1 MNKIVKD
8 GKVLEEILESIITEN
23 NLSDGDFLYS
33 KKEQK
38 GGLFKGTTIV
48 VEAVTL
54 EEIQNTLKEF
64 LKELLKKMGLEVTFE
79 SMIREGQ
86 IIIKMYSNNN
96 PILIGKNGQTLKALE
111 TICKQIVYNEVGSF
125 PYLSLDVE
133 DYKNKQLKR
142 LERLAKNV
150 AREVAKTKVEAK
162 LDSMNSYERRVVH
175 NVLTNFKGVYTE
187 SIGEEPNRC
196 VVIKPNNN

>member
-8 GKVLEEILESIITEN
+8 GKVLEEILESIKSEN
-23 NLSDGDFLYS
+23 KLADGDFLYS

-38 GGLFKGTTIV
+38 GGLFKGTTVV

-64 LKELLKKMGLEVTFE
+64 LKKLLEKMGLEVNFE

-111 TICKQIVYNEVGSF
+111 TVCKQIVYNEVGSF

-175 NVLTNFKGVYTE
+175 NTLTNFKGVYTE

>member
-8 GKVLEEILESIITEN
+8 GKVLEEILENIKAEN
-23 NLSDGDFLYS
+23 NLTDNDFLYS

-54 EEIQNTLKEF
+54 EEIQNTLKSF
-64 LKELLKKMGLEVTFE
+64 LKELLEKMGLEVKFE

-111 TICKQIVYNEVGSF
+111 TVCKQIIYNEIGSF

-175 NVLTNFKGVYTE
+175 NALTNFRGVYTE

-196 VVIKPNNN
+196 VVIKPKDN

>member
-1 MNKIVKD
+1 MNKIVKE
-8 GKVLEEILESIITEN
+8 GKVLEEILENLKKEN
-23 NLSDGDFLYS
+23 ELTDIDFLYR

-38 GGLFKGTTIV
+38 GGLFKGTTII
-48 VEAVTL
+48 VEALTV
-54 EEIQNTLKEF
+54 EEIQNSLKAF
-64 LKELLKKMGLEVTFE
+64 LKELLEKMGLEVNFE
-79 SMIREGQ
+79 SKIRDGQ
-86 IIIKMYSNNN
+86 IIIQMYSNNN
-96 PILIGKNGQTLKALE
+96 PILIGKNGQTLKSLE
-111 TICKQIVYNEVGSF
+111 TICKQIVYNEIGTF

-150 AREVAKTKVEAK
+150 ARDVAKTKVEAK
-162 LDSMNSYERRVVH
+162 LDCMNSYERRVVH
-175 NVLTNFKGVYTE
+175 NALTNFKGVYTE

>member
-8 GKVLEEILESIITEN
+8 GKVLEEILESIKIEN
-23 NLSDGDFLYS
+23 NLSEGDFLYS

-48 VEAVTL
+48 VEAITL
-54 EEIQNTLKEF
+54 EEIQNKLKEF
-64 LKELLKKMGLEVTFE
+64 LKELLEKMGLEVNFE

-111 TICKQIVYNEVGSF
+111 TICKQIIYNEVGSF

-133 DYKNKQLKR
+133 DYKNKQIKR
-142 LERLAKNV
+142 LERLAKNI

-175 NVLTNFKGVYTE
+175 NALTNFKGVYTE

>member
-1 MNKIVKD
+1 MNKIVKE
-8 GKVLEEILESIITEN
+8 GKVLEEIIEAIKSEN
-23 NLSDGDFLYS
+23 NLADNEFLYTR
-33 KKEQK
+33 KEQK
-38 GGLFKGTTIV
+38 GGLFKGTTLV
-48 VEAVTL
+48 VEAISL
-54 EEIQNTLKEF
+54 QEIQDYLKKF
-64 LKELLKKMGLEVTFE
+64 LKELLAKMGLEVTFE

-111 TICKQIVYNEVGSF
+111 TVCKQIIYNEIGTF

-133 DYKNKQLKR
+133 DYKTKQLKR

-150 AREVAKTKVEAK
+150 AREVAKTKVETT
-162 LDSMNSYERRVVH
+162 LDSMNSYERRIVH
-175 NVLTNFKGVYTE
+175 NALTNFRGVYTE

-196 VVIKPNNN
+196 VVIKPKDN

>member
-8 GKVLEEILESIITEN
+8 GKVLEEILENIKSEN
-23 NLSDGDFLYS
+23 NLTEKDFLYS

-54 EEIQNTLKEF
+54 EEIQNNLKEF
-64 LKELLKKMGLEVTFE
+64 LKELLERMGLEVNFE

-86 IIIKMYSNNN
+86 VIIKMYSNNN

-111 TICKQIVYNEVGSF
+111 TICKQIIYNEIGSF

-175 NVLTNFKGVYTE
+175 NALTNFRGVYTE
-187 SIGEEPNRC
+187 STGEEPNRC
-196 VVIKPNNN
+196 VVVKPKDN

>member
-1 MNKIVKD
+1 MNKIVKE
-8 GKVLEEILESIITEN
+8 GKVLEEILEAIKSEN
-23 NLSDGDFLYS
+23 NLADNEFLYTR
-33 KKEQK
+33 KEQK
-38 GGLFKGTTIV
+38 GGLFKGTTLV
-48 VEAVTL
+48 VEAISL
-54 EEIQNTLKEF
+54 QEIQDYLKEF
-64 LKELLKKMGLEVTFE
+64 LKELLAKMGLEVTFE

-111 TICKQIVYNEVGSF
+111 TVCKQIIYNEIGTF

-150 AREVAKTKVEAK
+150 AREVAKTKVEAT
-162 LDSMNSYERRVVH
+162 LDSMNSYERRIVH
-175 NVLTNFKGVYTE
+175 NALTNFRGVYTE

-196 VVIKPNNN
+196 VVIKPKDN

>member
-1 MNKIVKD
+1 
-8 GKVLEEILESIITEN
+8 
-23 NLSDGDFLYS
+23 
-33 KKEQK
+33 
-38 GGLFKGTTIV
+38 
-48 VEAVTL
+48 
-54 EEIQNTLKEF
+54 
-64 LKELLKKMGLEVTFE
+64 MGLEVNFE

-86 IIIKMYSNNN
+86 VIIKMYSNNN

-111 TICKQIVYNEVGSF
+111 TICKQIIYNEIGSF

-175 NVLTNFKGVYTE
+175 NALTNFRGVYTE
-187 SIGEEPNRC
+187 STGEEPNRC
-196 VVIKPNNN
+196 VVVKPKDN

>member
-8 GKVLEEILESIITEN
+8 GKVLEEILEAIKSEN
-23 NLSDGDFLYS
+23 NLEDNEFLYN

-48 VEAVTL
+48 VEAIPLSEVQ
-54 EEIQNTLKEF
+54 ENLKSF
-64 LKELLKKMGLEVTFE
+64 LKELLEKMGLEVTFE

-111 TICKQIVYNEVGSF
+111 TVCKQIIYNEIGTF

-133 DYKNKQLKR
+133 DYKTKQLKR

-150 AREVAKTKVEAK
+150 AREVAKTKVEAT
-162 LDSMNSYERRVVH
+162 LDSMNSYERRIVH
-175 NVLTNFKGVYTE
+175 NALTNFRGVYTE

-196 VVIKPNNN
+196 VVIKPKDN

>member
-1 MNKIVKD
+1 MNKIVKE
-8 GKVLEEILESIITEN
+8 GKILEEILENIKNEN
-23 NLSDGDFLYS
+23 NLLDNEFIYTR
-33 KKEQK
+33 KEQK
-38 GGLFKGTTIV
+38 CGLFKGTTLV
-48 VEAVTL
+48 VEAITL
-54 EEIQNTLKEF
+54 QDIQEHLKQF
-64 LKELLKKMGLEVTFE
+64 LKELLEKMGLEVTFE

-96 PILIGKNGQTLKALE
+96 PILIGKSGQTLKALE
-111 TICKQIVYNEVGSF
+111 TVCKQIIYNEIGTF

-142 LERLAKNV
+142 IERLAKNV

-162 LDSMNSYERRVVH
+162 LDSMNSYERRIVH
-175 NVLTNFKGVYTE
+175 NILTNFKGVYTE

-196 VVIKPNNN
+196 VVIKPKDN

>member
-8 GKVLEEILESIITEN
+8 GKVLEEILEAIKKEN
-23 NLSDGDFLYS
+23 NLADNEFLYNR
-33 KKEQK
+33 KEQK
-38 GGLFKGTTIV
+38 GGLFKGTTLV
-48 VEAVTL
+48 VEAISL
-54 EEIQNTLKEF
+54 QEIQDHLKEF
-64 LKELLKKMGLEVTFE
+64 LKELLAKMGLEVTFE

-86 IIIKMYSNNN
+86 IIIKMYSDNN

-111 TICKQIVYNEVGSF
+111 TVCKQIIYNEIGTF

-133 DYKNKQLKR
+133 DYKTKQLKR

-150 AREVAKTKVEAK
+150 AREVAKTKVEAT
-162 LDSMNSYERRVVH
+162 LDSMNSYERRIVH
-175 NVLTNFKGVYTE
+175 NALTNFRGVYTE

>member
-1 MNKIVKD
+1 MNKLVKE
-8 GKVLEEILESIITEN
+8 GKVLEEILECIKSEN
-23 NLSDGDFLYS
+23 NLNDGDFLYS

-38 GGLFKGTTIV
+38 GGLFKGTTLV
-48 VEAVTL
+48 VEAITL

-64 LKELLKKMGLEVTFE
+64 LKELLTRMGLEVNFE
-79 SMIREGQ
+79 SKVREGQ

-111 TICKQIVYNEVGSF
+111 NICKQIIYNEIGAF

-150 AREVAKTKVEAK
+150 ARDVAKTKVEVK

-175 NVLTNFKGVYTE
+175 NVLTNFRGVYTE

-196 VVIKPNNN
+196 VVIKPKDN

>member
-1 MNKIVKD
+1 MKKIVKE
-8 GKVLEEILESIITEN
+8 GKVLEEILESIKSEN
-23 NLSDGDFLYS
+23 NISDKDFLYN
-33 KKEQK
+33 KREQK
-38 GGLFKGTTIV
+38 GGLFKSSNII
-48 VEAVTL
+48 VEALPLT
-54 EEIQNTLKEF
+54 EIQNYLKDY
-64 LKELLKKMGLEVTFE
+64 LNELLTKMDLEVTFE

-111 TICKQIVYNEVGSF
+111 NVCKQIIYNEIETF

-150 AREVAKTKVEAK
+150 AREVAKTKIEAT
-162 LDSMNSYERRVVH
+162 LDSMNSYERRIIH
-175 NVLTNFKGVYTE
+175 NTLTNFRGVYTE
-187 SIGEEPNRC
+187 SIGEEPNRS
-196 VVIKPNNN
+196 VVIKPQDN